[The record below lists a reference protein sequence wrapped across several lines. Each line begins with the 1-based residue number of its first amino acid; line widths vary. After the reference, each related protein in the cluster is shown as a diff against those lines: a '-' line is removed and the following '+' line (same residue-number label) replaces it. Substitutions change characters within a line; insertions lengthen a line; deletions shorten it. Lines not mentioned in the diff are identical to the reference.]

1 MNPNGGERDER
12 SGVGPPEWD
21 GRKIP
26 TADQLPGPRLPDW
39 FQMLGRGAWLMVGIA
54 VLLGIAFFL
63 LGLISDLVIPLIFA
77 TILAAIFVPL
87 VDRLEGWR
95 VPRWLGAPLV
105 ALLILGVVVA
115 VAWIVVAGVVNQSVQ
130 IVDHA
135 TAGLEQAGSLPGL
148 AALDTDQIART
159 LGQLVKILVSGWL
172 SGLSS
177 ITVLIVGIVTGLF
190 ILLYLM
196 KDWRLVVDGTAN
208 QIGRFLRLPANVGHQ
223 IVSETV
229 HSFRGYARGLT
240 IIGSMNA
247 TVVGLAA
254 LLLGVPLVAPI
265 AIVTFVTSYIPYFG
279 AFFAGAFAVVI
290 ALGANGLSVALA
302 MLAVTLLANNSLQK
316 ILEPLAFGRALR
328 LHPLVILLVTTAGTL
343 LFGVLGA
350 TLAAP
355 VTAVTLRTIG
365 LLREAGLFGVPA
377 TRRRRPPPRHRLRT
391 PLARLPKDRHTPNSP
406 PNVRREGR

>member
-1 MNPNGGERDER
+1 MNPNGGERDEKR
-12 SGVGPPEWD
+12 SGVGQPERD
-21 GRKIP
+21 GRMIP
-26 TADQLPGPRLPDW
+26 TVDQLPGLRLPDW
-39 FQMLGRGAWLMVGIA
+39 FQILGRGAWLMVGIA

-63 LGLISDLVIPLIFA
+63 LGLISDLVIPLVFA
-77 TILAAIFVPL
+77 IILAAIFVPM

-115 VAWIVVAGVVNQSVQ
+115 VAWIVVAGVVNQGSQ
-130 IVDHA
+130 IVAQA
-135 TAGLEQAGSLPGL
+135 TAGLEEAGSLPGL
-148 AALDTDQIART
+148 AALDTQQIART

-196 KDWRLVVDGTAN
+196 KDWQLVVDGTAN
-208 QIGRFLRLPANVGHQ
+208 QIGRFLRLPATVGRQ

-316 ILEPLAFGRALR
+316 ILEPVAFGRALR

-355 VTAVTLRTIG
+355 VTAVALRTIG
-365 LLREAGLFGVPA
+365 LLRNAGLFGMPA
-377 TRRRRPPPRHRLRT
+377 TPPAAAATAP
-391 PLARLPKDRHTPNSP
+391 PADAARETS
-406 PNVRREGR
+406 EGPTHAE

>member
-1 MNPNGGERDER
+1 MNPNGDER
-12 SGVGPPEWD
+12 GGIGPPEWD

-26 TADQLPGPRLPDW
+26 AVDRLPGPHLPAW
-39 FQMLGRGAWLMVGIA
+39 FLALGRGAWLMVGVA

-87 VDRLEGWR
+87 VDRLERWR
-95 VPRWLGAPLV
+95 VPRWMGAPLV
-105 ALLILGVVVA
+105 ALLILGIVVA
-115 VAWIVVAGVVNQSVQ
+115 VAWIVVAGVVNQSGQ
-130 IVDHA
+130 IVAQA
-135 TAGLEQAGSLPGL
+135 TAGLEEAGSLPGL
-148 AALDTDQIART
+148 AALDTEQIART
-159 LGQLVKILVSGWL
+159 IGLLVKILISGWL

-190 ILLYLM
+190 ILIYLM

-208 QIGRFLRLPANVGHQ
+208 QIGRFLRLPTTVGDQ

-240 IIGSMNA
+240 VIGSMNA

-254 LLLGVPLVAPI
+254 LLLGVPLVGPI

-290 ALGANGLSVALA
+290 ALGANGLSVALI

-316 ILEPLAFGRALR
+316 LLEPVAFGRALR

-355 VTAVTLRTIG
+355 VTAVTLRTIK
-365 LLREAGLFGVPA
+365 LLRDAGLFGVPA
-377 TRRRRPPPRHRLRT
+377 APPPAAAT
-391 PLARLPKDRHTPNSP
+391 MPPADAREAS
-406 PNVRREGR
+406 EGPTHAE

>member
-1 MNPNGGERDER
+1 MNPNGDER
-12 SGVGPPEWD
+12 GNIGPPEWD

-26 TADQLPGPRLPDW
+26 AVDRLPDPHLPGW
-39 FQMLGRGAWLMVGIA
+39 FQTLGRGAWLTVGIA
-54 VLLGIAFFL
+54 VLVGIAFFL
-63 LGLISDLVIPLIFA
+63 LGLISDLVIPLVFA
-77 TILAAIFVPL
+77 SILAAIFVPL

-105 ALLILGVVVA
+105 TLLILGVVVA
-115 VAWIVVAGVVNQSVQ
+115 VAWIVVAGLVNQSGQ
-130 IVDHA
+130 IVAQA
-135 TAGLEQAGSLPGL
+135 TAGLEEAGSLPGL
-148 AALDTDQIART
+148 AALDTEQIART
-159 LGQLVKILVSGWL
+159 MGQLVQILVSGWL

-208 QIGRFLRLPANVGHQ
+208 RISRFVRLPVTVGHQ

-229 HSFRGYARGLT
+229 QSFRSYARGLT

-247 TVVGLAA
+247 TMVGLAA

-290 ALGANGLSVALA
+290 ALGANGLTTALI

-316 ILEPLAFGRALR
+316 ILEPVAFGRALR

-355 VTAVTLRTIG
+355 VTAVTLRTIK
-365 LLREAGLFGVPA
+365 LLRDAGLFGAHATPPSTAATVPPA
-377 TRRRRPPPRHRLRT
+377 DA
-391 PLARLPKDRHTPNSP
+391 AREAS
-406 PNVRREGR
+406 EGPTHAE

>member
-1 MNPNGGERDER
+1 MNPDGGERDEH
-12 SGVGPPEWD
+12 SGIGPPEWD
-21 GRKIP
+21 GHKIP
-26 TADQLPGPRLPDW
+26 TVDQFTGPRLPGW
-39 FQMLGRGAWLMVGIA
+39 FQTLGRGAWLMVGIA
-54 VLLGIAFFL
+54 VLLAIAFFL

-87 VDRLEGWR
+87 VDRLERWR

-105 ALLILGVVVA
+105 TLLVLGIVVA
-115 VAWIVVAGVVNQSVQ
+115 VAWIVVAALVNQTSQ
-130 IVDHA
+130 ILA
-135 TAGLEQAGSLPGL
+135 QAAAGLEQAGSLPGL
-148 AALDTDQIART
+148 AALNTEQITRT
-159 LGQLVKILVSGWL
+159 LGQLVTILLSGWL

-208 QIGRFLRLPANVGHQ
+208 KIARFLRLPATVGHR

-316 ILEPLAFGRALR
+316 LIEPVAFGRALR

-355 VTAVTLRTIG
+355 VTAVVLRTVK
-365 LLREAGLFGVPA
+365 LLRDAGLFGAPA
-377 TRRRRPPPRHRLRT
+377 TPPP
-391 PLARLPKDRHTPNSP
+391 AAAAP
-406 PNVRREGR
+406 PPAAAAPPPADIREASEGPTHAE